1 MNPASEA
8 KKNFTKFCWRVRVDF
23 QYYGARKTWRR
34 LHGAAQIEPAC
45 YGELS
50 TAKPH
55 RDLVRAVSSARY
67 ADSIRIGS
75 PTTAVD
81 VIGIETTVVRH
92 GDNQHAVAIDVD
104 ETRGRPTP
112 EEVHRLQAVHFV
124 TTRVQRDL
132 HRCRCGCRRRS
143 CSSRRCWRCGCCRGR
158 RSRRRWSKRSRC
170 RCSRGWCGSS
180 TRAWTGRF
188 HRGRGTAAGTAA
200 GHEPACVEQAS
211 GRATLVVCA
220 VLRPGPPHIGA
231 RVVDPHLLVDRQTQA
246 ADYPDFTVN
255 GEPASCLAGAAR
267 GGQRRN
273 GAPGV
278 RSRVICKLCAWR
290 CPAAYHVDLTVEQH
304 PGHVAL
310 ACGHRRPVGIA
321 VGHRIVDKDLIVA
334 CAYRIV
340 PTDHVHQ
347 VVKSNRRPTGARR
360 GQIQAIT
367 PSVGGGVIDL
377 HHVQRAT
384 ELDAVEPTRDVDDVA
399 DGCGTGLGVR
409 DWDGRSRS
417 PHAAVE
423 EVGCGY
429 VWVDA
434 VEAGEHVEGVVG

>member
-55 RDLVRAVSSARY
+55 RDLVRAVPSARF
-67 ADSIRIGS
+67 AHPIRIGS

-81 VIGIETTVVRH
+81 VIGIETTGVRH
-92 GDNQHAVAIDVD
+92 CGNQHAVAIDVD

-124 TTRVQRDL
+124 TMRVQRDL
-132 HRCRCGCRRRS
+132 HRGRCRCRSGSRRGCRR
-143 CSSRRCWRCGCCRGR
+143 WR
-158 RSRRRWSKRSRC
+158 
-170 RCSRGWCGSS
+170 WCGSS
-180 TRAWTGRF
+180 SLAWTGRF

-255 GEPASCLAGAAR
+255 GEPASCLAGAA
-267 GGQRRN
+267 
-273 GAPGV
+273 
-278 RSRVICKLCAWR
+278 
-290 CPAAYHVDLTVEQH
+290 
-304 PGHVAL
+304 
-310 ACGHRRPVGIA
+310 
-321 VGHRIVDKDLIVA
+321 
-334 CAYRIV
+334 
-340 PTDHVHQ
+340 
-347 VVKSNRRPTGARR
+347 
-360 GQIQAIT
+360 
-367 PSVGGGVIDL
+367 
-377 HHVQRAT
+377 
-384 ELDAVEPTRDVDDVA
+384 
-399 DGCGTGLGVR
+399 
-409 DWDGRSRS
+409 
-417 PHAAVE
+417 
-423 EVGCGY
+423 
-429 VWVDA
+429 
-434 VEAGEHVEGVVG
+434 